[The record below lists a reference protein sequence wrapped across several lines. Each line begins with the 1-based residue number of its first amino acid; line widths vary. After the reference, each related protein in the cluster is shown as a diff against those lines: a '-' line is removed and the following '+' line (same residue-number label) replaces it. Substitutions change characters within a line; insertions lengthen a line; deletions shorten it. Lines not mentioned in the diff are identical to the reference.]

1 MTFGE
6 LLSQSFDYAKKSVW
20 GEWSRWVILFVTMI
34 IQSITFFIVPLF
46 NGYIFRIWQ
55 GADPAPD
62 VDQWKKLFVDGW
74 RVNIVSIIY
83 MIPVII
89 VAVLA
94 MGPGL
99 MQMISGSIMGDPTVA
114 MAGLM
119 GMGLGLLVVIIVAII
134 VEIFMLTG
142 VVRFAKMDSI
152 AEAFSFGEI
161 AGHIKKIDRMG
172 PLHRRPDH
180 PVDRDGDH
188 DLHRRTLHDHPDHRL
203 DHLPLPAGAD
213 RDIRR
218 PLPGHPVRQRLN
230 GSSIHF
236 FARGRSLP
244 MRKNYLLT
252 T

>member
-99 MQMISGSIMGDPTVA
+99 MQMISGTIMGDPTVG

-119 GMGLGLLVVIIVAII
+119 GMGIGLLVVIIVAII

-161 AGHIKKIDRMG
+161 AGHIKKIGWGHYIVALIILWIVMVIMTMIAGIFMIIPIIGWIIYLFLVVPITIFAARY
-172 PLHRRPDH
+172 L
-180 PVDRDGDH
+180 V
-188 DLHRRTLHDHPDHRL
+188 TLYDS
-203 DHLPLPAGAD
+203 A
-213 RDIRR
+213 
-218 PLPGHPVRQRLN
+218 
-230 GSSIHF
+230 
-236 FARGRSLP
+236 
-244 MRKNYLLT
+244 
-252 T
+252 

>member
-20 GEWSRWVILFVTMI
+20 GEWGRWVILFVLMI
-34 IQSITFFIVPLF
+34 IQSITVFIVPLF

-55 GADPAPD
+55 GSDPAPD

-119 GMGLGLLVVIIVAII
+119 GMGLGLMVVIIVAII

-161 AGHIKKIDRMG
+161 AGHIKKIGWGHYIVALIILWIVM
-172 PLHRRPDH
+172 
-180 PVDRDGDH
+180 VIMSFI
-188 DLHRRTLHDHPDHRL
+188 
-203 DHLPLPAGAD
+203 AGLFMIIPIIGWIIYLFLLVPIAIFAA
-213 RDIRR
+213 RY
-218 PLPGHPVRQRLN
+218 LVNLY
-230 GSSIHF
+230 GS
-236 FARGRSLP
+236 A
-244 MRKNYLLT
+244 
-252 T
+252 

>member
-1 MTFGE
+1 MKFGE
-6 LLSQSFDYAKKSVW
+6 LLSQSFGYAKKSVW
-20 GEWSRWVILFVTMI
+20 GEWGRWVILFVMTI
-34 IQSITFFIVPLF
+34 IQSITFSIVPLF

-74 RVNIVSIIY
+74 RVNIVAIIY

-99 MQMISGSIMGDPTVA
+99 MQMISGSIMEDPTVA

-119 GMGLGLLVVIIVAII
+119 SMGLGLVVVIIVAII

-161 AGHIKKIDRMG
+161 AGHIKKIGWGHYIVALIILWIVMVIMSFIAALFMIISIPGWIIYLFLMVPIAIFGARY
-172 PLHRRPDH
+172 L
-180 PVDRDGDH
+180 VD
-188 DLHRRTLHDHPDHRL
+188 LYES
-203 DHLPLPAGAD
+203 A
-213 RDIRR
+213 
-218 PLPGHPVRQRLN
+218 
-230 GSSIHF
+230 
-236 FARGRSLP
+236 
-244 MRKNYLLT
+244 
-252 T
+252 

>member
-20 GEWSRWVILFVTMI
+20 GEWGRWVILFVLMI
-34 IQSITFFIVPLF
+34 IQSITVFIVPLF

-55 GADPAPD
+55 GSDPAPD

-119 GMGLGLLVVIIVAII
+119 GMGLGLMVVIIVTII

-161 AGHIKKIDRMG
+161 AGHIKKIGWGHYIVALIILWIVM
-172 PLHRRPDH
+172 
-180 PVDRDGDH
+180 VIMSFI
-188 DLHRRTLHDHPDHRL
+188 
-203 DHLPLPAGAD
+203 AGLFMIIPIIGWIIYLFLLVPIAIFAA
-213 RDIRR
+213 RY
-218 PLPGHPVRQRLN
+218 LVNLY
-230 GSSIHF
+230 GS
-236 FARGRSLP
+236 A
-244 MRKNYLLT
+244 
-252 T
+252 